1 MLVVPAMQNDRT
13 SLGPRREFC
22 NHLLAPLP
30 SCPTAQPCFNAM
42 LLAHDVKL
50 SPRKEIPLP
59 TLGYE
64 AGFHTQQYILVFPL
78 PEGCL
83 IGCNPVR
90 HTKTSSSLGV
100 WKQKVPEGL
109 CSGELDHEVQTG
121 RSYAISF
128 SSFSLFIF
136 LHAFHPDPTFYRVS
150 SPGYIAKDDFKHLLL
165 SPPPPGC

>member
-109 CSGELDHEVQTG
+109 FVLENLIMKFRRGGVTQFPFPLSL
-121 RSYAISF
+121 SSLSF
-128 SSFSLFIF
+128 TPSTLIPLS
-136 LHAFHPDPTFYRVS
+136 TE
-150 SPGYIAKDDFKHLLL
+150 SPAQAT
-165 SPPPPGC
+165 